1 MTLLVVGDD
10 SFDIVCLDVVVVPAF
25 IPTTGGVTVV
35 SEVGIE
41 FVVDVL
47 SSTLSVPVVSSVVM
61 DKLECSIEIGFVEE
75 SFVTVSILIAVVFF
89 IKITVVYYYLV
100 M

>member
-1 MTLLVVGDD
+1 MTVLTLVVVGED
-10 SFDIVCLDVVVVPAF
+10 SFDIVCLNVVVPAF
-25 IPTTGGVTVV
+25 IPFIGGVTV
-35 SEVGIE
+35 SELGIE

-47 SSTLSVPVVSSVVM
+47 SSCSTLSVTVVFSVM

-75 SFVTVSILIAVVFF
+75 SFVTVSILIAVVFS
-89 IKITVVYYYLV
+89 KITVYYYLV